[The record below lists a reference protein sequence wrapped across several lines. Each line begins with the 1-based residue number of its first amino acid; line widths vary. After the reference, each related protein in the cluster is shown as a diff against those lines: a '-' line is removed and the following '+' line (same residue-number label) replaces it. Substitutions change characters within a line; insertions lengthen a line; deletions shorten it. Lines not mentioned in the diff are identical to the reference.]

1 MSFIIRVQLKNYLN
15 LIINME
21 NEEQKEILEETV
33 VEVTVEQKLQESE
46 EKYLRLYADFE
57 NYKRRVQKDKEELVL
72 NTKTKMLSS
81 ILDMDND
88 ISIAL
93 KSMDKVDEGVLLIAH
108 KLDTFLKSQGI
119 ETIQT
124 EVYDED
130 LHEVISVIPSDVQ
143 KVVDVVSKG
152 YSLNGKPFRYPK
164 IVLGR

>member
-1 MSFIIRVQLKNYLN
+1 MSFTTQVLLKNYLN
-15 LIINME
+15 LITNM
-21 NEEQKEILEETV
+21 EEQKNEEI

-46 EKYLRLYADFE
+46 DKYLRLYADFE

-93 KSMDKVDEGVLLIAH
+93 KSMDKVDEGVILIAN

-119 ETIQT
+119 ESIQT

-130 LHEVISVIPSDVQ
+130 LHEVISVIPAGEQ

-164 IVLGR
+164 IVLGK

>member
-1 MSFIIRVQLKNYLN
+1 M
-15 LIINME
+15 
-21 NEEQKEILEETV
+21 EEQKNEEI

-46 EKYLRLYADFE
+46 DKYLRLYADFE

-93 KSMDKVDEGVLLIAH
+93 KSMDKVDEGVILIAH

-119 ETIQT
+119 ESIQT

-130 LHEVISVIPSDVQ
+130 LHEVISVIPAGEQ

-164 IVLGR
+164 IVLGK

>member
-1 MSFIIRVQLKNYLN
+1 MLSMSFIIRVQLKNYLN

-21 NEEQKEILEETV
+21 NEEKIEEI

-93 KSMDKVDEGVLLIAH
+93 KSMDKVDEGVLLIAN

-130 LHEVISVIPSDVQ
+130 LHEVISVIPSDEQ

>member
-1 MSFIIRVQLKNYLN
+1 
-15 LIINME
+15 ME
-21 NEEQKEILEETV
+21 NEEKIEEI

-130 LHEVISVIPSDVQ
+130 LHEVISVIPSDEQ

>member
-1 MSFIIRVQLKNYLN
+1 
-15 LIINME
+15 ME
-21 NEEQKEILEETV
+21 NEQKIEEV

-130 LHEVISVIPSDVQ
+130 LHEVISVIPSDEQ

>member
-1 MSFIIRVQLKNYLN
+1 MLSMSSIIQVQLKNYLN

-21 NEEQKEILEETV
+21 NEQKIEEV

-72 NTKTKMLSS
+72 NTKTKMLSAV
-81 ILDMDND
+81 LDMDND
-88 ISIAL
+88 ITLAL
-93 KSMDKVDEGVLLIAH
+93 KSMDNVDKGVLLIAH

-130 LHEVISVIPSDVQ
+130 LHEVISVIPADEE

-152 YSLNGKPFRYPK
+152 YSLNGKTIRFPK
-164 IVLGR
+164 IILGK

>member
-46 EKYLRLYADFE
+46 DKYLLLYADFE

>member
-1 MSFIIRVQLKNYLN
+1 MSFTIQVQLKNYLN

-21 NEEQKEILEETV
+21 NEEKIEEV

-72 NTKTKMLSS
+72 NTKTKMLSAV
-81 ILDMDND
+81 LDMDND
-88 ISIAL
+88 ITLAL
-93 KSMDKVDEGVLLIAH
+93 KSMENVDKGVLLIAH

-130 LHEVISVIPSDVQ
+130 LHEVISVIPADEQ

-164 IVLGR
+164 IVLGK

>member
-1 MSFIIRVQLKNYLN
+1 
-15 LIINME
+15 ME
-21 NEEQKEILEETV
+21 NEEQKEILEETTV
-33 VEVTVEQKLQESE
+33 EVEVTVEQKLQESE
-46 EKYLRLYADFE
+46 DRFLRLYADFE

-124 EVYDED
+124 ENYDED
-130 LHEVISVIPSDVQ
+130 LHEVISVIPAGEQ

-152 YSLNGKPFRYPK
+152 YSLNGKTIRFPK
-164 IVLGR
+164 IILGK

>member
-1 MSFIIRVQLKNYLN
+1 
-15 LIINME
+15 ME
-21 NEEQKEILEETV
+21 NEEKIEEV
-33 VEVTVEQKLQESE
+33 VEVTVEQKLQESQD
-46 EKYLRLYADFE
+46 KYLLLYADFE

-119 ETIQT
+119 EPIQT
-124 EVYDED
+124 ENYDED
-130 LHEVISVIPSDVQ
+130 LHEVISVISTGEQ

-164 IVLGR
+164 IVLSK

>member
-1 MSFIIRVQLKNYLN
+1 
-15 LIINME
+15 ME
-21 NEEQKEILEETV
+21 NEEKIEEI

-93 KSMDKVDEGVLLIAH
+93 KSMDNVDKGVLLIAH

-130 LHEVISVIPSDVQ
+130 LHEVISVIPSDEQ

>member
-1 MSFIIRVQLKNYLN
+1 MLSMSSIIQVQLKNYLN

-21 NEEQKEILEETV
+21 NEEKIEEI

-72 NTKTKMLSS
+72 NTKTKMLSAV
-81 ILDMDND
+81 LDMDND
-88 ISIAL
+88 ITLAL
-93 KSMDKVDEGVLLIAH
+93 KSMENVDKGVLLIAH

-124 EVYDED
+124 EIYDED
-130 LHEVISVIPSDVQ
+130 LHEVISVIPSDEE

-164 IVLGR
+164 IVLGK

>member
-21 NEEQKEILEETV
+21 NEEKIEEI
-33 VEVTVEQKLQESE
+33 VEVTVEQKLQESQD
-46 EKYLRLYADFE
+46 KYLLLYADFE

-93 KSMDKVDEGVLLIAH
+93 KSMDNVDKGVLLIAH

-130 LHEVISVIPSDVQ
+130 LHEVISVIPSDEQ